1 MMLLTHNACPSL
13 LPVPEVGPEL
23 QLSHSEPP
31 RTTWKPPPQTEPS
44 PGQGPHTSLSY
55 PMAIM
60 SASFVSP
67 VLRCNSDVTSLG
79 GMAVPTFQVT
89 TVMLR
94 RNKGE

>member
-1 MMLLTHNACPSL
+1 MENPSNRALSRAGAC
-13 LPVPEVGPEL
+13 
-23 QLSHSEPP
+23 
-31 RTTWKPPPQTEPS
+31 
-44 PGQGPHTSLSY
+44 TSLSY

-89 TVMLR
+89 TVMLK
-94 RNKGE
+94 RNKGQQGNTRAQKGSLSSNPVSQGACLGQNLL